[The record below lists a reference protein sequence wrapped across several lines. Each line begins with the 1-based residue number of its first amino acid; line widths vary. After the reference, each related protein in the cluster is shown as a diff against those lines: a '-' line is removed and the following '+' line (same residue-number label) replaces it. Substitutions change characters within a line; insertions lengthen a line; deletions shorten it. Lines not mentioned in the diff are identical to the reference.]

1 MLPPAS
7 AGKALAAMG
16 GDLPRRHISMQCMVE
31 QALAA
36 TPLRRRL
43 LSLFLRHN
51 HAGARQFV
59 KIITGSLLGFRA
71 GESETFAV
79 GAPRKMRSNAV
90 EAGVVELK
98 AGSAG
103 VCVCQRGG
111 GDTAGCL
118 PSNYYVAMRK

>member
-1 MLPPAS
+1 
-7 AGKALAAMG
+7 
-16 GDLPRRHISMQCMVE
+16 MQCMVDASTSCNTSQE
-31 QALAA
+31 AFD
-36 TPLRRRL
+36 

-59 KIITGSLLGFRA
+59 KIIAGSLLGFRA

-111 GDTAGCL
+111 GHSWVLA
-118 PSNYYVAMRK
+118 KQ